1 MRLRLGPRLRGRR
14 GPRPPGTD
22 PLLSGPTPPRPLGG
36 AFRTSPYGPTEGE
49 YVALD
54 LETTGLDPS
63 GDRIIEIGATRFD
76 RRGPIEAFRT
86 FVDPGR
92 PIPREVQVLTSISDA
107 DVAGAPP
114 PSLAVARLGAFVGG
128 RPLVGHNVR
137 FDLEFLAAQGFEPRS
152 DAHDTWDLASV
163 LLPRASRLSLAA
175 LCAHLGIP
183 HPDAHRALA
192 DAEATRDVF
201 LELLERLE
209 SMPRATIADLEAIAR
224 SASWSATRLFE
235 EALDRADPDSE
246 ATLGVGR
253 APLTEAPLAALEGA
267 PPVSARDIAALFD
280 LATRRADVLPGYESR
295 AGQREMASAVAAA
308 LVHGGQLAI
317 EAGTGTGKSL
327 AYLLPA
333 LLHASRT
340 GRRVLVSTHTI
351 NLQEQLLRHD
361 LPAAAALV
369 EEYESLAPGAVS
381 AATLKGR
388 ANYLCLERW
397 TLRRHDPRPR
407 TLPEARLHGRIATW
421 LPTTTTGDLGELY
434 MSSDERAA
442 WASLSAGDA
451 DCLSRRCE
459 FVREG
464 SCFLLQA
471 RQRAASAHAVVVNHA
486 LLLAAS
492 SVESGALPPFEHLV
506 IDEAHR
512 LEEVATSQ
520 YGGTLSLR
528 ELRALLE
535 GLAAAEGVAGRM
547 RRAASLDPSP
557 LSPAAG
563 LVPDAEALATAA
575 RRARDR
581 VGPLEQALRA
591 YVEERRESGDAGPE
605 EEVAITSGRASQPL
619 WEEVEER
626 AVEVDFGCVG
636 AVRELE
642 RCRGTLQSMPPG
654 SVFGLEELVAEL
666 GRATQQLQA
675 ARQVLA
681 SVLGGA
687 SDLVR
692 WLRLGEGDARLSV
705 APLDV
710 SDRLRAEL
718 LEGCSTVIATSATL
732 STGDSFDF
740 ALRSLGL
747 EEAETLSI
755 PSPYDYRRAALVI
768 VANDIPEPDQ
778 PGHYAALHAALAM
791 AGAAAEGRTL
801 ALFTSHGGVRQA
813 AAALRGMLAREGV
826 TVLAQQVDGTPAR
839 LLETLQG
846 DPRTMLLGTAAFWEG
861 VDVRGDTLSVVA
873 VARLPFPVPS
883 DPIHAGRAAL
893 YDDGFADYSLPQ
905 ALLRFRQGFGRLIRG
920 GDERG
925 VFIVL
930 DRRVLTRRYGE
941 AFLDALPDC
950 EVRRIPSSQ
959 IPAAVRNWLAR

>member
-1 MRLRLGPRLRGRR
+1 M
-14 GPRPPGTD
+14 
-22 PLLSGPTPPRPLGG
+22 
-36 AFRTSPYGPTEGE
+36 
-49 YVALD
+49 
-54 LETTGLDPS
+54 
-63 GDRIIEIGATRFD
+63 
-76 RRGPIEAFRT
+76 
-86 FVDPGR
+86 DPGR
-92 PIPREVQVLTSISDA
+92 AIPREVQLLTSIADA
-107 DVAGAPP
+107 DVVGAPTP
-114 PSLAVARLGAFVGG
+114 TLAVARLGTFVGG
-128 RPLVGHNVR
+128 RPVVGHNVR
-137 FDLEFLAAQGFEPRS
+137 FDLEFLAAHGFEARGG
-152 DAHDTWDLASV
+152 AFDTWDLASV
-163 LLPRASRLSLAA
+163 LLPRASRLSLGA
-175 LCAHLGIP
+175 LTAHLGVP

-201 LELLERLE
+201 IELLDRLDAL
-209 SMPRATIADLEAIAR
+209 PRATIADLEAIAR
-224 SASWSATRLFE
+224 SAGWAARTLFE
-235 EALDRADPDSE
+235 EALDRADPD
-246 ATLGVGR
+246 ADAYLGSAR
-253 APLTEAPLAALEGA
+253 PPLVESPPLAVVGA
-267 PPVSARDIAALFD
+267 SSPVTATDLAALFD
-280 LATRRADVLPGYESR
+280 LASLRDDVLPGYER
-295 AGQREMASAVAAA
+295 RRGQLEMASAVATA
-308 LVHGGQLAI
+308 LTHGGQIAI

-327 AYLLPA
+327 AYLLPS

-340 GRRVLVSTHTI
+340 GRRVVISTHTI
-351 NLQEQLLRHD
+351 NLQEQLLQHD
-361 LPAAAALV
+361 LPAATALV
-369 EEYESLAPGAVS
+369 EEREGLERGTLR

-388 ANYLCLERW
+388 GNYLCLERW

-421 LPTTTTGDLGELY
+421 LPTTVTGDLGELY
-434 MSSDERAA
+434 MSSDEREGWAA
-442 WASLSAGDA
+442 LSAGDA

-492 SVESGALPPFEHLV
+492 SVESGALPPFDQLV

-535 GLAAAEGVAGRM
+535 GFAASEGVASQMQRS
-547 RRAASLDPSP
+547 ASLDSSP

-563 LVPDAEALATAA
+563 LVPDAEALRTAA

-581 VGPLEQALRA
+581 VPALDQALRA
-591 YVEERRESGDAGPE
+591 YLAERRETGDAGSE
-605 EEVAITSGRASQPL
+605 DEVAITSGRYSQPL

-626 AVEVDFGCVG
+626 AVEVELASVG
-636 AVRELE
+636 LIRELE
-642 RCRGTLQSMPPG
+642 RCRATLQSMPPG
-654 SVFGLEELVAEL
+654 SVFGLDEMAGAL
-666 GRATQQLQA
+666 GRGAQQLQEV
-675 ARQVLA
+675 RQVLGD
-681 SVLGGA
+681 VLGA
-687 SDLVR
+687 SPGLVR
-692 WLRLGEGDARLSV
+692 WLRVSDGDARLSV

-718 LEGCSTVIATSATL
+718 YERCSTVVATSATL
-732 STGDSFDF
+732 SAGDSFDF
-740 ALRSLGL
+740 SLRALGL

-755 PSPYDYRRAALVI
+755 PSPFDYRRAALVI
-768 VANDIPEPDQ
+768 VANDVVEPDQ
-778 PGHYAALHAALAM
+778 PGHASALQGALAG
-791 AGAAAEGRTL
+791 AAAAAEGRTL

-813 AAALRGMLAREGV
+813 AAALRGTLSREGI

-839 LLETLQG
+839 LLEALQG
-846 DPRTMLLGTAAFWEG
+846 DHRTMLLGTAAFWEG

-873 VARLPFPVPS
+873 VARLPFPVPN

-893 YDDGFADYSLPQ
+893 YDDGFAEYSLPQ

-920 GDERG
+920 AEERG

-950 EVRRIPSSQ
+950 EVRRLPTSQ
-959 IPAAVRNWLAR
+959 IPGAVRDWLAR